1 MQELLNKHMIGTF
14 AIEIA
19 VLTVALS
26 IIGFIGMHL
35 RTKKTGRAHSI
46 RQYLLTA
53 SFALFLASI
62 LSLTL
67 TPIGSANSV
76 TNPELYYPRFYVG
89 WSWQQAWDLTGGM
102 GLRRF
107 FTTVYAQL
115 FFNIAM
121 FIPLGFFTAGCLRWG
136 LRATALSGFALSSFI
151 ELSQLTGNWGLAGF
165 TYRTFDVDD
174 IVNNTA
180 GAVLG
185 AVYIWVVRAIQKRRA
200 AKHDRVLAM
209 ASAAA

>member
-1 MQELLNKHMIGTF
+1 MR
-14 AIEIA
+14 
-19 VLTVALS
+19 
-26 IIGFIGMHL
+26 L
-35 RTKKTGRAHSI
+35 RAKKTGRVHGV

-67 TPIGSANSV
+67 TPIGGANSV

-89 WSWQQAWDLTGGM
+89 WSWQQAWELTAGM
-102 GLRRF
+102 GLNRF
-107 FTTVYAQL
+107 ATTVYAQL

-121 FIPLGFFTAGCLRWG
+121 FIPLGFFTEGCLRWG

-185 AVYIWVVRAIQKRRA
+185 AACIWAVRTIQKRRT
-200 AKHDRVLAM
+200 AKHDRVLEM
-209 ASAAA
+209 ANAAA

>member
-1 MQELLNKHMIGTF
+1 MQELLSKHMIGTF
-14 AIEIA
+14 AIEITALTA
-19 VLTVALS
+19 VLS
-26 IIGFIGMHL
+26 IIGFIGMRL
-35 RTKKTGRAHSI
+35 RAKKTGRAHSI

-89 WSWQQAWDLTGGM
+89 WSWQQAWDLTAGM

-107 FTTVYAQL
+107 ATTVYAQL

-185 AVYIWVVRAIQKRRA
+185 AVCIWAVRAIQKRRA
-200 AKHDRVLAM
+200 AKHDRALAM
-209 ASAAA
+209 ATAAA

>member
-14 AIEIA
+14 ALEIA
-19 VLTVALS
+19 VLTIALTL
-26 IIGFIGMHL
+26 IGFVAMRL
-35 RTKKTGRAHSI
+35 RAKKTGRAHSI

-67 TPIGSANSV
+67 TPIGSSNSV

-89 WSWQQAWDLTGGM
+89 WSWQQAWELTAGM

-107 FTTVYAQL
+107 ATTVYAQL

-185 AVYIWVVRAIQKRRA
+185 AACIWAVRAIQKRRA
-200 AKHDRVLAM
+200 AKRDRALAM
-209 ASAAA
+209 ATVTA

>member
-19 VLTVALS
+19 VLTIVLS
-26 IIGFIGMHL
+26 IIGFIGMRL
-35 RTKKTGRAHSI
+35 RARKTGRSHSI

-89 WSWQQAWDLTGGM
+89 WSWQQAWDLTNGM

-107 FTTVYAQL
+107 ATTVYAQL

-136 LRATALSGFALSSFI
+136 LRATVLSGFALSSFI
-151 ELSQLTGNWGLAGF
+151 ELSQLTGNWGLAGCP
-165 TYRTFDVDD
+165 YRTLDGGD
-174 IVNNTA
+174 IRTSTA
-180 GAVLG
+180 GGGRG
-185 AVYIWVVRAIQKRRA
+185 AVCVWVVRAIQKRRA
-200 AKHDRVLAM
+200 AKRDRVLAM
-209 ASAAA
+209 ATAAA

>member
-19 VLTVALS
+19 ALTVAIS
-26 IIGFIGMHL
+26 IIGFIGMRL
-35 RTKKTGRAHSI
+35 RAKKTGRAHSI

-67 TPIGSANSV
+67 TPIGSSNSV

-89 WSWQQAWDLTGGM
+89 WSWQQAWDLTAGM
-102 GLRRF
+102 GLNRF
-107 FTTVYAQL
+107 ATTVYAQL

-121 FIPLGFFTAGCLRWG
+121 FIPLGFFTEGCLRWG
-136 LRATALSGFALSSFI
+136 LRATALSGFALSSFAEASGSFGQAAEYGSTAI
-151 ELSQLTGNWGLAGF
+151 RDG
-165 TYRTFDVDD
+165 VDAISGVD
-174 IVNNTA
+174 ENTSNN
-180 GAVLG
+180 
-185 AVYIWVVRAIQKRRA
+185 IQKL
-200 AKHDRVLAM
+200 AKEM
-209 ASAAA
+209 PNG

>member
-19 VLTVALS
+19 ALTVALS
-26 IIGFIGMHL
+26 IIGFIGMRL

-67 TPIGSANSV
+67 TPIGSSNSV

-89 WSWQQAWDLTGGM
+89 WSWQQAWDLTAGM

-107 FTTVYAQL
+107 ATTVYAQL
-115 FFNIAM
+115 FFNVAM
-121 FIPLGFFTAGCLRWG
+121 FIPLGLLYCGLPALGSARHGAEWLR
-136 LRATALSGFALSSFI
+136 TV
-151 ELSQLTGNWGLAGF
+151 EL
-165 TYRTFDVDD
+165 
-174 IVNNTA
+174 
-180 GAVLG
+180 
-185 AVYIWVVRAIQKRRA
+185 
-200 AKHDRVLAM
+200 H
-209 ASAAA
+209 

>member
-1 MQELLNKHMIGTF
+1 MQELLSKHMIGTF

-19 VLTVALS
+19 VLIVALS
-26 IIGFIGMHL
+26 IIGFIGMRL
-35 RTKKTGRAHSI
+35 RAKKTGRPHSI

-89 WSWQQAWDLTGGM
+89 WSWQQAWDLTNGM

-107 FTTVYAQL
+107 ATTVYAQL

-185 AVYIWVVRAIQKRRA
+185 AVCIWAVRAIQKRRA
-200 AKHDRVLAM
+200 AKRDRVLAM
-209 ASAAA
+209 ATAAA

>member
-1 MQELLNKHMIGTF
+1 MQELLNKHMIGIF
-14 AIEIA
+14 AIEIVA
-19 VLTVALS
+19 LTIVLT
-26 IIGFIGMHL
+26 IIGFIGMRL

-89 WSWQQAWDLTGGM
+89 WSWQQAWDLTNGM

-107 FTTVYAQL
+107 ATTVYAQL

-185 AVYIWVVRAIQKRRA
+185 AVCIWAVRAIQKRRA
-200 AKHDRVLAM
+200 AKHERVLAM
-209 ASAAA
+209 ASTAA

>member
-1 MQELLNKHMIGTF
+1 MQELLSKHMIGTF
-14 AIEIA
+14 ATEIA
-19 VLTVALS
+19 VLTATLS
-26 IIGFIGMHL
+26 IIGFIGMRL
-35 RTKKTGRAHSI
+35 RAKKTGRVHGV

-67 TPIGSANSV
+67 TPIGSSNSV

-89 WSWQQAWDLTGGM
+89 WSWQQAWELTAGM
-102 GLRRF
+102 GLNRF
-107 FTTVYAQL
+107 ATTVYAQL

-121 FIPLGFFTAGCLRWG
+121 FIPLGFFTEGCLRWG

-185 AVYIWVVRAIQKRRA
+185 AACIWAVRTIQKRRT
-200 AKHDRVLAM
+200 AKHDRVLEM
-209 ASAAA
+209 ANAAA

>member
-19 VLTVALS
+19 ALTVALS
-26 IIGFIGMHL
+26 IIGFIGMRL
-35 RTKKTGRAHSI
+35 RAKKTGRAHSI

-76 TNPELYYPRFYVG
+76 TNPELYYP
-89 WSWQQAWDLTGGM
+89 AGM

-107 FTTVYAQL
+107 ATTVYAQL

-185 AVYIWVVRAIQKRRA
+185 AVCIWVVRAIQKRRL

>member
-14 AIEIA
+14 AIEIV

-26 IIGFIGMHL
+26 IIGFIGMRL

-89 WSWQQAWDLTGGM
+89 WSWQQAWNLTNGM

-107 FTTVYAQL
+107 ATTVYAQL

-174 IVNNTA
+174 IMNNTA

-185 AVYIWVVRAIQKRRA
+185 AVCIWVVRTIQKRRL

-209 ASAAA
+209 ASTAA

>member
-14 AIEIA
+14 AIEIV

-35 RTKKTGRAHSI
+35 RTKKTGRAHSL

-89 WSWQQAWDLTGGM
+89 WSWQQAWDLTAGM

-107 FTTVYAQL
+107 ATTVYAQL

-185 AVYIWVVRAIQKRRA
+185 AVCIWVVHAIQKRRA

>member
-1 MQELLNKHMIGTF
+1 MQDLLNKHMIGTF

-19 VLTVALS
+19 VLAVALS
-26 IIGFIGMHL
+26 IIGFIGMRL
-35 RTKKTGRAHSI
+35 RAKKTGRAHSI

-89 WSWQQAWDLTGGM
+89 WSWQQAWDLTAGM

-107 FTTVYAQL
+107 ATTVYAQL

-174 IVNNTA
+174 IVNNTT

-185 AVYIWVVRAIQKRRA
+185 AVCVWTVRAIQKHRA
-200 AKHDRVLAM
+200 AKHERALSVSA
-209 ASAAA
+209 ASA

>member
-1 MQELLNKHMIGTF
+1 MQELLSKHMIGTF
-14 AIEIA
+14 ATEIA
-19 VLTVALS
+19 VLTATLS
-26 IIGFIGMHL
+26 IIGFIAMRL
-35 RTKKTGRAHSI
+35 RAKKTGRVHGV

-67 TPIGSANSV
+67 TPIGGANSV

-89 WSWQQAWDLTGGM
+89 WSWQQAWELTAGM
-102 GLRRF
+102 GLNRF
-107 FTTVYAQL
+107 ATTVYAQL

-185 AVYIWVVRAIQKRRA
+185 AACIWAVRTIQKRRT
-200 AKHDRVLAM
+200 AKHDRALEM
-209 ASAAA
+209 ANAAA

>member
-19 VLTVALS
+19 MLTIVLS
-26 IIGFIGMHL
+26 IIGFIGMRL
-35 RTKKTGRAHSI
+35 RTKKTGRSHSI

-89 WSWQQAWDLTGGM
+89 WSWQQAWDLTNGM

-107 FTTVYAQL
+107 ATTVYAQL

-174 IVNNTA
+174 IVNNTV

-185 AVYIWVVRAIQKRRA
+185 AVCIWAVRAIQKRRTA
-200 AKHDRVLAM
+200 RRDRVLAM
-209 ASAAA
+209 ATAAA

>member
-1 MQELLNKHMIGTF
+1 MQDLLNKHMIGIF
-14 AIEIA
+14 ALEIVA
-19 VLTVALS
+19 LTVALS
-26 IIGFIGMHL
+26 LIGFAAMHL
-35 RTKKTGRAHSI
+35 RARKTGRPHHAKH
-46 RQYLLTA
+46 YVLTA
-53 SFALFLASI
+53 SFALFLDSI

-67 TPIGSANSV
+67 TPIGDANSI
-76 TNPELYYPRFYVG
+76 TNPELYYPRLYVG
-89 WSWQQAWDLTGGM
+89 WSWQQAWELTDGM

-107 FTTVYAQL
+107 ATAVYAQL

-121 FIPLGFFTAGCLRWG
+121 FVPLGFFTAGCLRWG
-136 LRATALSGFALSSFI
+136 LRATALSGFALSTFI

-185 AVYIWVVRAIQKRRA
+185 ALCVLVVRAVRTRREAKRHPA
-200 AKHDRVLAM
+200 PAL
-209 ASAAA
+209 SAVA

>member
-1 MQELLNKHMIGTF
+1 MQELLSKHMIGTF

-19 VLTVALS
+19 ALTVVLS
-26 IIGFIGMHL
+26 IIGFISMRL
-35 RTKKTGRAHSI
+35 RAKKTGRAHSI

-67 TPIGSANSV
+67 TPIGSSNSV

-89 WSWQQAWDLTGGM
+89 WSWQQAWDLTAGM

-107 FTTVYAQL
+107 ATTVYAQL
-115 FFNIAM
+115 FFNVAL

-185 AVYIWVVRAIQKRRA
+185 AVCIWAVRAIQKRRA
-200 AKHDRVLAM
+200 ARHDRALAR
-209 ASAAA
+209 ATAAA

>member
-19 VLTVALS
+19 ALTIALS
-26 IIGFIGMHL
+26 IIGFIGMRL
-35 RTKKTGRAHSI
+35 RAKKTGRPHSV
-46 RQYLLTA
+46 RQYLVTA

-89 WSWQQAWDLTGGM
+89 WSWQQAWDLTNGM

-107 FTTVYAQL
+107 ATTVYAQL

-151 ELSQLTGNWGLAGF
+151 ELARFS
-165 TYRTFDVDD
+165 
-174 IVNNTA
+174 
-180 GAVLG
+180 
-185 AVYIWVVRAIQKRRA
+185 VRSASGWCVRFG
-200 AKHDRVLAM
+200 
-209 ASAAA
+209 SAARLSVTGCWQWLLPPRRSL

>member
-1 MQELLNKHMIGTF
+1 MR
-14 AIEIA
+14 
-19 VLTVALS
+19 
-26 IIGFIGMHL
+26 L
-35 RTKKTGRAHSI
+35 RAKKTGRAHSI

-67 TPIGSANSV
+67 TPIGSSNSV

-89 WSWQQAWDLTGGM
+89 WSWQQAWDLTAGM

-107 FTTVYAQL
+107 ATTVYAQL
-115 FFNIAM
+115 FFNVAM

-185 AVYIWVVRAIQKRRA
+185 AVCVWVVRAIQKRRA
-200 AKHDRVLAM
+200 AKHDRALAM

>member
-1 MQELLNKHMIGTF
+1 MQELLSKHMIGTF

-19 VLTVALS
+19 ALTITLS
-26 IIGFIGMHL
+26 IIGFIGMRL

-89 WSWQQAWDLTGGM
+89 WSWQQAWDLTNGM

-107 FTTVYAQL
+107 ATTVYAQL

-185 AVYIWVVRAIQKRRA
+185 AVCIWAVRAIQKRRA
-200 AKHDRVLAM
+200 AKRDRVLAM
-209 ASAAA
+209 ATAAT

>member
-1 MQELLNKHMIGTF
+1 
-14 AIEIA
+14 
-19 VLTVALS
+19 
-26 IIGFIGMHL
+26 
-35 RTKKTGRAHSI
+35 
-46 RQYLLTA
+46 
-53 SFALFLASI
+53 
-62 LSLTL
+62 
-67 TPIGSANSV
+67 
-76 TNPELYYPRFYVG
+76 VG
-89 WSWQQAWDLTGGM
+89 WSWQQAWDLTAGM

-115 FFNIAM
+115 FFNVAM

-185 AVYIWVVRAIQKRRA
+185 AVCIWVVRAIQKRRA
-200 AKHDRVLAM
+200 AKHDRALAM
-209 ASAAA
+209 ATAAA

>member
-14 AIEIA
+14 AIEIVA
-19 VLTVALS
+19 LTVALS
-26 IIGFIGMHL
+26 IIGFIGMRL

-53 SFALFLASI
+53 S
-62 LSLTL
+62 
-67 TPIGSANSV
+67 
-76 TNPELYYPRFYVG
+76 YPRFYVG
-89 WSWQQAWDLTGGM
+89 WSWQQAWDLTAGM

-107 FTTVYAQL
+107 ATTVYAQL

-185 AVYIWVVRAIQKRRA
+185 AVCIWVVRAIQKRRA
-200 AKHDRVLAM
+200 AKNDRALAM